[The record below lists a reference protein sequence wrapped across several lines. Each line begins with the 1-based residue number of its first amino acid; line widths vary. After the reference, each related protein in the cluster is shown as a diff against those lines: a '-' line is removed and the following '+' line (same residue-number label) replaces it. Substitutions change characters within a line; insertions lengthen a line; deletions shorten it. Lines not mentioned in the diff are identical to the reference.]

1 MERTRLQAFKELRTL
16 LSEVLASAVQDEE
29 VPDAFKSKANW
40 DKLIA
45 QTEQRLAEGWKQRFE
60 TGMERREKPRQLL
73 DLLPP
78 EEEQAQLLSERFINE
93 VSYQGRHSLDDLDR
107 QLSAIAGTDYDDSA
121 PNPLGPLAWVEG
133 IRGGM
138 RQIRCSPEERDWLL
152 ARLIPLLISRITGFY
167 SNLSTQLTGAGYG
180 GARGRSHGG
189 AAPRASASGDGF
201 NPDLVAPRD
210 TGGGG
215 GFGEDAFG
223 GGGDGGGMPGG
234 APTEGGEVLDR
245 LFGLLSARRGGD
257 PTGAPGGWPQ
267 GGGMPGYGPP
277 PGYFPAP
284 PGGMPGAMPMPGP
297 GLPPGMPGGFPGGVA
312 GGHTYYPGA
321 PASYP
326 GYPVGV
332 PGAPAYGI
340 PGMPGVPGGEGGEAL
355 PDGMP
360 LVAPMPVA
368 PWSQADI
375 FSVLSMLQGSYAA
388 SYGRGASV
396 VGHLHEAIGA
406 TASQIG
412 LAGGVQAMPAQAQD
426 MLELVSMLFEALLD
440 GRRLDEKARAA
451 LARLVIPYVR
461 VAMLDRR
468 MFMQSSHP
476 ARRVLNLL
484 VEAFETAAPEVPHY
498 RTLREQAFD
507 IVERIVTEFDDN
519 LRVFEKFEEELASEL
534 EVCRRRAELSER
546 RAADAQSGKERR
558 QVARESVAQ
567 FLTAALVG
575 KSLPSVLLDFL
586 AGPWQHHHTVVT
598 LREGEEGEGVR
609 LSRGLLEALLR
620 SNDAGALEDPQA
632 LRPVVVEVLASS
644 GQPGSA
650 ADELLVELSL
660 ALAIRGAPELATP
673 ADASEFGPEPPADF
687 DPPPPEPAAPARV
700 LVESPDV
707 ILQHTPRQPDPEPEE
722 SYVVVSEVVL
732 AELPDDVVERYRAY
746 PIGTWLDFI
755 AEDGRVT
762 SARISWTS
770 PISGRRILSN
780 RRGQR
785 MLVASPEELA
795 EMEVEGRIRARH
807 SESAFDQAL
816 HTIAD
821 RLEGSLAL
829 PDARDAVA

>member
-29 VPDAFKSKANW
+29 VPDAFKSKSNW

-60 TGMERREKPRQLL
+60 AGMERRQKPRQLL

-78 EEEQAQLLSERFINE
+78 EEEQAQLLAEHFINE

-107 QLSAIAGTDYDDSA
+107 QLAAIAGGDVVDGA

-138 RQIRCSPEERDWLL
+138 KQIRCTPEERDWLL

-167 SNLSTQLTGAGYG
+167 STLSTQLAGAGYVVRG
-180 GARGRSHGG
+180 SGRGGGGVGARIPG
-189 AAPRASASGDGF
+189 AVSGDAF
-201 NPDLVAPRD
+201 NPDLVAPLQPGEGLA
-210 TGGGG
+210 GGAAVGG
-215 GFGEDAFG
+215 I
-223 GGGDGGGMPGG
+223 GG

-257 PTGAPGGWPQ
+257 GMGMPGAWPQ
-267 GGGMPGYGPP
+267 GGMPGYGPAP
-277 PGYFPAP
+277 PGFVPAMGGGAPGVPMQGIPGFPGTYPAQYAGGGHAGYPGTPGAPGFGAFPVGMPAP
-284 PGGMPGAMPMPGP
+284 PGYV
-297 GLPPGMPGGFPGGVA
+297 LPA
-312 GGHTYYPGA
+312 GA
-321 PASYP
+321 PA
-326 GYPVGV
+326 
-332 PGAPAYGI
+332 
-340 PGMPGVPGGEGGEAL
+340 MGGEGMVGEAL
-355 PDGMP
+355 PGGLP
-360 LVAPMPVA
+360 LGHAAASAPVA

-388 SYGRGASV
+388 AYGRGGSV

-406 TASQIG
+406 TANQIG
-412 LAGGVQAMPAQAQD
+412 LAGGVQAMPTQAQD

-440 GRRLDEKARAA
+440 GRRLDEKARQA
-451 LARLVIPYVR
+451 LAKLVIPYVR

-484 VEAFETAAPEVPHY
+484 VEAFETAAPEVSNY
-498 RTLREQAFD
+498 RSLREQAFNG
-507 IVERIVTEFDDN
+507 VERIIADFDED
-519 LRVFEKFEEELASEL
+519 LRVFEKLEELLASEL
-534 EVCRRRAELSER
+534 EVCRRRAELSEK

-558 QVARESVAQ
+558 QAAREAVSR
-567 FLTAALVG
+567 FLNDAIIG

-598 LREGEEGEGVR
+598 LREGEEGEGVQ

-620 SNDAGALEDPQA
+620 SNDAGALEEPQT
-632 LRPVVVEVLASS
+632 LRPVVVEVMASS

-660 ALAIRGAPELATP
+660 ALAIRGAPELAQSSQD
-673 ADASEFGPEPPADF
+673 ADFGPEAPADF
-687 DPPPPEPAAPARV
+687 DPPPPEPAAAARV
-700 LVESPDV
+700 LVESPAV
-707 ILQHTPRQPDPEPEE
+707 ILQHTPMPAETEVDDAF
-722 SYVVVSEVVL
+722 VVVSDAVI
-732 AELPDDVVERYRAY
+732 AELPEEIVERYRAY
-746 PIGTWLDFI
+746 PIGTWLDFV

-795 EMEVEGRIRARH
+795 EMEIEGRIRARH

-829 PDARDAVA
+829 PEAKGAAA

>member
-1 MERTRLQAFKELRTL
+1 MVRTRLQAFKELRAL

-29 VPDAFKSKANW
+29 VPEAFKSKSNW

-60 TGMERREKPRQLL
+60 AGMERRQKPRQLL

-78 EEEQAQLLSERFINE
+78 EEEQAQLLAEHFINE
-93 VSYQGRHSLDDLDR
+93 VSYQGRNSLDDLDR
-107 QLSAIAGTDYDDSA
+107 QLAAIAGGEVDDGS

-138 RQIRCSPEERDWLL
+138 RQIRCTPEERDWLL

-167 SNLSTQLTGAGYG
+167 STLSTQLAGAGYVVRGGGGRGGGG
-180 GARGRSHGG
+180 GARASG
-189 AAPRASASGDGF
+189 PASADAF
-201 NPDLVAPRD
+201 NPDLVAALQPGEGLAGSLS
-210 TGGGG
+210 GGV
-215 GFGEDAFG
+215 A
-223 GGGDGGGMPGG
+223 G

-257 PTGAPGGWPQ
+257 PGMGMPGAWPQ
-267 GGGMPGYGPP
+267 GGMPGYA
-277 PGYFPAP
+277 PAP
-284 PGGMPGAMPMPGP
+284 PGYVPAMSGGAPRGP
-297 GLPPGMPGGFPGGVA
+297 HA
-312 GGHTYYPGA
+312 GYPGA
-321 PASYP
+321 PVAP
-326 GYPVGV
+326 GFGGYPAGV
-332 PGAPAYGI
+332 PAP
-340 PGMPGVPGGEGGEAL
+340 PGFVMPAGVPAAGGEGMAGDGLAGSMPL
-355 PDGMP
+355 GMP
-360 LVAPMPVA
+360 MAPAAPVA

-388 SYGRGASV
+388 AYGRGGSV

-406 TASQIG
+406 TANQIG
-412 LAGGVQAMPAQAQD
+412 LAGGVQAMPTQAQD

-440 GRRLDEKARAA
+440 GRRLDEKARQA
-451 LARLVIPYVR
+451 LAKLVIPYVR

-484 VEAFETAAPEVPHY
+484 VEAFETAAPEVSNY
-498 RTLREQAFD
+498 RSLREQAFNG
-507 IVERIVTEFDDN
+507 VERIIADFDED
-519 LRVFEKFEEELASEL
+519 LRVFEKLEELLASEL
-534 EVCRRRAELSER
+534 EVCRRRAELSEK

-558 QVARESVAQ
+558 QAAREAVSR
-567 FLTAALVG
+567 FLNDAIIG

-598 LREGEEGEGVR
+598 LREGEEGEGVQ

-620 SNDAGALEDPQA
+620 SNDAGALEEPQS
-632 LRPVVVEVLASS
+632 LRPVVVEVMASS

-660 ALAIRGAPELATP
+660 ALAIRGAPELAQSSQD
-673 ADASEFGPEPPADF
+673 ADFGPEAPADF
-687 DPPPPEPAAPARV
+687 DPPPPEPAAAVRV
-700 LVESPDV
+700 LVESPAV
-707 ILQHTPRQPDPEPEE
+707 ILQHTPLPVEAEPDDAF
-722 SYVVVSEVVL
+722 VVVSDAVI
-732 AELPDDVVERYRAY
+732 AELPEEIVERYRAY
-746 PIGTWLDFI
+746 PIGTWLDFV

-795 EMEVEGRIRARH
+795 EMEIEGRIRARH

-829 PDARDAVA
+829 PEAKGAVA

>member
-1 MERTRLQAFKELRTL
+1 MERTRLQAFKELRAL

-60 TGMERREKPRQLL
+60 TGMERRQKPRQLL

-78 EEEQAQLLSERFINE
+78 EEEQAQMLAEHFINE
-93 VSYQGRHSLDDLDR
+93 VSYQGRNSLDDLDR
-107 QLSAIAGTDYDDSA
+107 QLAAIAGGEVDEGA

-133 IRGGM
+133 LRGGM
-138 RQIRCSPEERDWLL
+138 RNIRCTPEERDWLL

-167 SNLSTQLTGAGYG
+167 STLSTQLAGAGYAVRGSGRGGGAGG
-180 GARGRSHGG
+180 GARGAGQ
-189 AAPRASASGDGF
+189 ASADAF
-201 NPDLVAPRD
+201 NPDLVAPLQPGEGLA
-210 TGGGG
+210 GGVP
-215 GFGEDAFG
+215 GE
-223 GGGDGGGMPGG
+223 
-234 APTEGGEVLDR
+234 PTEGGEVLDR

-257 PTGAPGGWPQ
+257 PGMGMPGAWPQ
-267 GGGMPGYGPP
+267 GGLPGFAPMPPGFAPGMGGGAPGVPMQGIPGFPGTYPGPFAAGGP
-277 PGYFPAP
+277 PGYPGAPVAPGLGAYPVGMPAP
-284 PGGMPGAMPMPGP
+284 PGFMLPG
-297 GLPPGMPGGFPGGVA
+297 GLPAM
-312 GGHTYYPGA
+312 
-321 PASYP
+321 
-326 GYPVGV
+326 
-332 PGAPAYGI
+332 
-340 PGMPGVPGGEGGEAL
+340 GGEGLLGEGL
-355 PDGMP
+355 PGVMP
-360 LVAPMPVA
+360 MAPAAPVV

-388 SYGRGASV
+388 AYGRGGSV
-396 VGHLHEAIGA
+396 VGHLQEAIGA

-412 LAGGVQAMPAQAQD
+412 LAGGVQAMPTQAQD

-440 GRRLDEKARAA
+440 GRRLDEKARQA
-451 LARLVIPYVR
+451 LAKLVIPYVR

-484 VEAFETAAPEVPHY
+484 VEAFETAAPEVSNY
-498 RTLREQAFD
+498 RSLRDQAFNG
-507 IVERIVTEFDDN
+507 VERIVADFDED
-519 LRVFEKFEEELASEL
+519 LRVFEKLEDLLASEL
-534 EVCRRRAELSER
+534 EVCRRRAELSEK

-558 QVARESVAQ
+558 HAAREAVSR
-567 FLTAALVG
+567 FLGEAIVG

-598 LREGEEGEGVR
+598 LREGEEGEGVK
-609 LSRGLLEALLR
+609 LSAGLLEALLR
-620 SNDAGALEDPQA
+620 SNDAGALETPQT
-632 LRPVVVEVLASS
+632 LRPVVVEVMASS

-660 ALAIRGAPELATP
+660 ALAIRGAPELAQSSQD
-673 ADASEFGPEPPADF
+673 ADFGPEAPDDF
-687 DPPPPEPAAPARV
+687 DPPPPESATAAVRV
-700 LVESPDV
+700 LVESPAV
-707 ILQHTPRQPDPEPEE
+707 ILQHTPAPAEAEADDAF
-722 SYVVVSEVVL
+722 VVVSDAVI
-732 AELPDDVVERYRAY
+732 AELPVEIVGRYRAY
-746 PIGTWLDFI
+746 PIGTWLDFV

-795 EMEVEGRIRARH
+795 EMEIEGRIRARH

-829 PDARDAVA
+829 PEAKGAVA